1 MSLDELMYNFDIIKR
16 YARRYLAGERF
27 PDDNSVLNEDEYNN
41 ILSTEDNRMSSVK
54 NEIVELYS
62 DRNELLSSNI
72 SLSVKIDDLK
82 VMNSKLRNTIKVLVA
97 LLSASGV
104 VTALSL
110 LRKRE

>member
-1 MSLDELMYNFDIIKR
+1 MGLDELMYNFDIIKR

-41 ILSTEDNRMSSVK
+41 ILSTEGNRMNSVK
-54 NEIVELYS
+54 NE
-62 DRNELLSSNI
+62 
-72 SLSVKIDDLK
+72 IDDLK

-104 VTALSL
+104 VTVLSL